1 MGYYANGYG
10 SLMLVNEADWTENQK
25 KEMLRHLNATDV
37 EADVKSKLSKDLT
50 LEALLEEVL
59 PLGFGYSLL
68 ELCEDYTEVTV
79 FLDEK
84 YHEDDWKE
92 FLSVIAPVAL
102 KDSQIEFLGED
113 SQMWRFI
120 CLKDGNGFVDQQ
132 GHVVYE

>member
-25 KEMLRHLNATDV
+25 KEMKLRIAATDMN
-37 EADVKSKLSKDLT
+37 VKLIYSFASNPTMETLLDL
-50 LEALLEEVL
+50 LPCDCALPEYYENH
-59 PLGFGYSLL
+59 
-68 ELCEDYTEVTV
+68 TEVSV

-92 FLSVIAPVAL
+92 FLSVVAPVAL
-102 KDSQIEFLGED
+102 KGSEIEFLGED
-113 SQMWRFI
+113 SSMWRFI
-120 CLKDGNGFVDQQ
+120 CLKDGNGFVEQQ